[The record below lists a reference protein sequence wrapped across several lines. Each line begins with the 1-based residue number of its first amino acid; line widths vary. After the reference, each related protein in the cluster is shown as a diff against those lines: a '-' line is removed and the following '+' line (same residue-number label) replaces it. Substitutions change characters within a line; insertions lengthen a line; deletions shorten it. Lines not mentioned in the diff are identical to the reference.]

1 MAIGENMIMN
11 MWQLNAAAIS
21 IEKLLDNI
29 LKEIKNENSEKI
41 QFSFNN
47 LF

>member
-11 MWQLNAAAIS
+11 MWRLNAAAIS

-29 LKEIKNENSEKI
+29 LKVS
-41 QFSFNN
+41 
-47 LF
+47 LFWFLINTVKK